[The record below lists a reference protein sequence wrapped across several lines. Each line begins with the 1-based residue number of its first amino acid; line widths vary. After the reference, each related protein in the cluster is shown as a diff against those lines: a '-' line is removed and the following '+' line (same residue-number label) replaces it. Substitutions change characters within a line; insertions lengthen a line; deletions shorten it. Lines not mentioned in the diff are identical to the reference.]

1 MSDQNPNNET
11 SPAAEGQNP
20 AAPMNPTPAPAT
32 PPSQQPTQPIP
43 QQPMQPPPPLQPGPY
58 QGQYG
63 QPGHYGQPG
72 QYAQQGQYGQQGQ
85 PWQQPWG
92 QPGPQQPWGQ
102 QPGQPGQQPMQP
114 GAPAAFVSSPAPG
127 DKHRWR
133 RRTAAGIAALAIA
146 GAAGLGGLAVGH
158 ATAGTGVANTP
169 SASSPNQ
176 GGYQPGGGFNPDNGN
191 GFNPDNGY
199 GFIPNGGFGQD
210 NGGSNSGTST
220 PATQKQQTGIVTINT
235 VVDYGQARA
244 AGTGMVLTS
253 DGLVLTNHHV
263 VDGSTQIEVTVETT
277 GKTYQAEVVGTDAT
291 NDVAVLRL
299 KDASNL
305 TPATIDHD
313 NNLKV
318 GDTVTTVGNAE
329 GRGDLV
335 QASGPVTGLNQTI
348 SASNEGSG
356 QGGETLTGLIQAN
369 VDVVSGD
376 SGGAMLDSQGE
387 VVGMTTA
394 ASTGGPDVTGYAIN
408 INKALSIADQIESG
422 HASDTVHIG
431 PSAFLGVQLS
441 GTDAT
446 IAGTVQDSPAA
457 RAGLQAGDTIT
468 EVDGNRVGSSE
479 QLSSALAKHKPGDKV
494 AITWTTAD
502 GTTRSATVTLVEGP
516 VA

>member
-1 MSDQNPNNET
+1 
-11 SPAAEGQNP
+11 
-20 AAPMNPTPAPAT
+20 MNPTPADASAT
-32 PPSQQPTQPIP
+32 PPNQPAAGPNQQPTQPIP
-43 QQPMQPPPPLQPGPY
+43 QQPMQQQPPAQQPMQPQRPMARPGQPGQQPGPY
-58 QGQYG
+58 QPGQYTG
-63 QPGHYGQPG
+63 QYAPQYTGQYPG
-72 QYAQQGQYGQQGQ
+72 QYAGQYAGQQGQ
-85 PWQQPWG
+85 PGQQPWG

-102 QPGQPGQQPMQP
+102 QPGQQP
-114 GAPAAFVSSPAPG
+114 GAPAAFLSSAAPG
-127 DKHRWR
+127 NQRTHRWR

-158 ATAGTGVANTP
+158 ATAGTGANTP
-169 SASSPNQ
+169 AASSPNQ
-176 GGYQPGGGFNPDNGN
+176 GGGYQPGGGFG

-199 GFIPNGGFGQD
+199 GFSPNGGGFNPNNGQSD
-210 NGGSNSGTST
+210 GGSST

-244 AGTGMVLTS
+244 AGTGMVLSS

-277 GKTYQAEVVGTDAT
+277 GKTYQAEVVGTDAS

-313 NNLKV
+313 DNLKV

-335 QASGPVTGLNQTI
+335 QASGPVTALNQTI
-348 SASNEGSG
+348 SASTDGNG
-356 QGGETLTGLIQAN
+356 QGETLTGLIQAN

-394 ASTGGPDVTGYAIN
+394 ASTGGPQVTGYAID
-408 INKALSIADQIESG
+408 IDKAQSIADQIESG

-431 PSAFLGVQLS
+431 PSAFLGVQLTGD
-441 GTDAT
+441 GTT
-446 IAGTVQDSPAA
+446 IAGTVNDSPAA
-457 RAGLQAGDTIT
+457 RAGLQAGDTVT
-468 EVDGNRVGSSE
+468 EVDGTRVGSAE
-479 QLSSALAKHKPGDKV
+479 QLSTALGKHKPGDKV

-502 GTTRSATVTLVEGP
+502 GSTRSATVTLVEGP